1 MKKNKTFIKDSM
13 TRIRNQKKKDQN
25 TNTKNRKKK
34 TNMQFFGEHR
44 EKKKEKKRPLIDKPI
59 IIELLTKGE

>member
-1 MKKNKTFIKDSM
+1 
-13 TRIRNQKKKDQN
+13 
-25 TNTKNRKKK
+25 
-34 TNMQFFGEHR
+34 MQFFGEHR